1 MPSFKLNNDKIEVIH
16 VEPSEL
22 IKQLSLMVD
31 KKISDAQVAAGETFA
46 GIHAEIA
53 ALKKGKSVEGDTYFT
68 DSNSASASTNL
79 EKFYGTPSNSF
90 PGQTHRRHRRSTRHR
105 SDRSRRPVK
114 RFGRS
119 DWSYDWSDRCDDAEF
134 IIPYAICFY
143 P

>member
-1 MPSFKLNNDKIEVIH
+1 MRLQENIDINDE
-16 VEPSEL
+16 
-22 IKQLSLMVD
+22 
-31 KKISDAQVAAGETFA
+31 ISDAQVAAGETFA
-46 GIHAEIA
+46 GINAEIA

-68 DSNSASASTNL
+68 DSNSASASTNP
-79 EKFYGTPSNSF
+79 EKFYGTPSNLF

-114 RFGRS
+114 QFGRS

-134 IIPYAICFY
+134 IIPYAIWFY